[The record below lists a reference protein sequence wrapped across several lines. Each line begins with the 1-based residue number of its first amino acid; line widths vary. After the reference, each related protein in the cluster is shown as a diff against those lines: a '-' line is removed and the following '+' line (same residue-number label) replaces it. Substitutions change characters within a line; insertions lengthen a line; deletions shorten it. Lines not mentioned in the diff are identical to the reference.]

1 MPIREE
7 PNNTAEDMGTKY
19 ANKMKADFNTIF
31 ELVKNKPI
39 ETFHFVAVYLILL
52 KTHKPDDYDTLMT
65 LVGAI

>member
-1 MPIREE
+1 MVD
-7 PNNTAEDMGTKY
+7 NTAEDMGMKY
-19 ANKMKADFNTIF
+19 ANEMKADFNTIF

-52 KTHKPDDYDTLMT
+52 KTHKPDDYDALMR

>member
-1 MPIREE
+1 MPISKE
-7 PNNTAEDMGTKY
+7 PNDTAEYMATKY
-19 ANKMKADFNTIF
+19 ADKMKADFNTIF